1 MLHKHSEILASVV
14 RMAREQ
20 KDMTQSQLA
29 EKTGVGTRTILDIE
43 NNRGNPRFDIL
54 VAIVQELG
62 IPSDTIF
69 HPRPIH
75 FEEAMKRLAL
85 ELDSCNEKEKGIILD
100 NAIHLARNIRSIRES
115 DDLL

>member
-1 MLHKHSEILASVV
+1 
-14 RMAREQ
+14 
-20 KDMTQSQLA
+20 MTQSQLA
-29 EKTGVGTRTILDIE
+29 EKAGVATRTILDIE
-43 NNRGNPRFDIL
+43 NNRGNPRFHIL
-54 VAIVQELG
+54 VAIVQALG

-100 NAIHLARNIRSIRES
+100 NAIHLARNMRSIRES